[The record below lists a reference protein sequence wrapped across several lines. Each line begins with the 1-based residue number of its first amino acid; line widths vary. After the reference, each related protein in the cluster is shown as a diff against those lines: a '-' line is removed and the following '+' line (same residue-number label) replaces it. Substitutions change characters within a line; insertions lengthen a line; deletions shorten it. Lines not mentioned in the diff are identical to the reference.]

1 MSQGVSLVGPLWV
14 RYLAAVLALM
24 LGTGPLMAAELK
36 LELRLIWC
44 TNDDNYNNPK
54 HKKVDPATTE
64 KFRKVPFKWKHYF
77 EINRVEGNVPSRG
90 TKAFKMSDK
99 CVIEVTELAGP
110 KVEVK
115 MIGDGKPVLKATKNL
130 SKGEWTTIGGDDKDG
145 TGWFV
150 LLTELDEK

>member
-1 MSQGVSLVGPLWV
+1 
-14 RYLAAVLALM
+14 M

-44 TNDDNYNNPK
+44 TNDDNYKHPK
-54 HKKVDPATTE
+54 HKKVDAATSE

-77 EINRVEGNVPSRG
+77 EINRVEGLVASRSA
-90 TKAFKMSDK
+90 KAFKMSDK
-99 CVIEVTELAGP
+99 CTIEITELEGP